1 MQAIGGCCTSSEVQ
15 SFLRADA
22 SAERQAGTVPGT
34 GVEVGATQKPG
45 PVVSG
50 GAEARSSAA
59 VQAALTALMANQ

>member
-22 SAERQAGTVPGT
+22 TAARQAGTVPGT
-34 GVEVGATQKPG
+34 GVEVSAPKEGG

-59 VQAALTALMANQ
+59 VQAALTALVAGG